1 MVQVITSNQILFL
14 GLVLDELGLAFYLSS
29 RAPQLAPNVAVG
41 LFVLYSTLNGVTSSL
56 ILLALG

>member
-14 GLVLDELGLAFYLSS
+14 GLVLDELGFAFYLSG
-29 RAPQLAPNVAVG
+29 RAPQLANVAVG